1 MDEILGFGELKI
13 GQGVKARGKWSEGN
27 HFGAIEIS
35 VKPPAVDASIET
47 TIQEVDHQNKTLG
60 IFDRKVALPKEIK
73 VNGPQDPPY
82 ALEDLRPGVTVKLK
96 GKYSAEEGFLPDKI
110 KVREAR
116 NFNIDL
122 LKGNI
127 DDIDR
132 ESKILNVAGFNI
144 KISPKTIISGL

>member
-1 MDEILGFGELKI
+1 MDEILGFDELKI
-13 GQGVKARGKWSEGN
+13 GQGVKARGKWSEKN

-35 VKPPAVDASIET
+35 VKPPAVYASIET
-47 TIQEVDHQNKTLG
+47 TIQEIDHQNHMMG
-60 IFDRKVALPKEIK
+60 IFDRKITLPKEIDVK
-73 VNGPQDPPY
+73 GLQGDGNNLE
-82 ALEDLRPGVTVKLK
+82 ALHTGLTVKLK

-110 KVREAR
+110 KVRETR

-144 KISPKTIISGL
+144 KISPKTIISVL